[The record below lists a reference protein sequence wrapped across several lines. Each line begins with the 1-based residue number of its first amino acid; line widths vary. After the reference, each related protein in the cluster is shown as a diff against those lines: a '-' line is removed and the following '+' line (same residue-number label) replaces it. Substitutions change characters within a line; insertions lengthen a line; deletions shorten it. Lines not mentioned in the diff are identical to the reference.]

1 MIADSFTAEPI
12 DWSNERDRYA
22 CLSVREEVFVFE
34 QHVPPEDERDELD
47 PVCVHALARDS
58 AGVPIATGR
67 LVPPRGD
74 EPARIGRM
82 AVLRDWRGKGVGEA
96 LLHLLVDRARTLGY
110 RAIEMHAQSHAV
122 SFYERFGFAT
132 YGEEFFECDI
142 AHTNMRRELEPFAT
156 PDRSAI
162 ARQAA
167 AVRSVESRE
176 DAITAALAVI
186 ASAGRE
192 LAIYT
197 RDLDSALLGSGE
209 AIDALKA
216 LALRG
221 RGARIRILV
230 QEPQIAALD
239 GHRLIPLAQR
249 LTSVFELRTPVEDDR
264 QYPGAFIVSD
274 TLSYYFRAL
283 GSRFEGETSPRG
295 PGRASQLQEYFDR
308 VWERAALC
316 DELRQLSL

>member
-12 DWSNERDRYA
+12 DWTSERDRLA
-22 CLSVREEVFVFE
+22 CLAVREEVFVVE

-47 PVCVHALARDS
+47 PVCVHALVRDR

-67 LVPPRGD
+67 LVPPRD
-74 EPARIGRM
+74 EEPARIGRM

-110 RAIEMHAQSHAV
+110 RSLEMHAQSHAV
-122 SFYERFGFAT
+122 RFYERYGFAV

-142 AHTNMRRELEPFAT
+142 AHINMRRELEPFAT

-176 DAITAALAVI
+176 DAIVAALAVI
-186 ASAGRE
+186 SSARRE

-197 RDLDSALLGSGE
+197 RDLDLALFGGAE
-209 AIDALKA
+209 ALDALKA
-216 LALRG
+216 LAIRG

-264 QYPGAFIVSD
+264 QYAGAFLVSD
-274 TLSYYFRAL
+274 ALSYYARAL

-295 PGRASQLQEYFDR
+295 PGRASQLREYFDG
-308 VWERAALC
+308 VWERAAPC
-316 DELRQLSL
+316 EELRQLSL

>member
-1 MIADSFTAEPI
+1 MIADSFTVEPI
-12 DWSNERDRYA
+12 DWANERDRNA
-22 CLSVREEVFVFE
+22 CLAVREEVFVLE
-34 QHVPPEDERDELD
+34 QRVPPEDERDELD
-47 PVCVHALARDS
+47 ASCVHVLARDS
-58 AGVPIATGR
+58 TGVPIATGR
-67 LVPPRGD
+67 LVPPRSD

-82 AVLRDWRGKGVGEA
+82 AVLSDWRGKGVGAA

-110 RAIEMHAQSHAV
+110 SSVEMHAQSHAV
-122 SFYERFGFAT
+122 PFYERYGFAV
-132 YGEEFFECDI
+132 YGDEFFECDI
-142 AHTNMRRELEPFAT
+142 AHINMRRELEPFAA

-167 AVRSVESRE
+167 AVRGVESRE
-176 DAITAALAVI
+176 DAIAAALAVI
-186 ASAGRE
+186 VSARRE

-197 RDLDSALLGSGE
+197 RDLDPALFGGAE
-209 AIDALKA
+209 ALEALKT
-216 LALRG
+216 LSISG

-264 QYPGAFIVSD
+264 QYAGAFVVSD
-274 TLSYYFRAL
+274 ALSYYFRAL

-295 PGRASQLQEYFDR
+295 PGRASQLQEYFDG

>member
-1 MIADSFTAEPI
+1 MIADSFTVEPI
-12 DWSNERDRYA
+12 DWSNERDRLA
-22 CLSVREEVFVFE
+22 CLGVREEVFVVE
-34 QHVPPEDERDELD
+34 QHVPHEDERDELD
-47 PVCVHALARDS
+47 PLCVHALARDHS
-58 AGVPIATGR
+58 GVPIATGR

-82 AVLRDWRGKGVGEA
+82 AVLRAWRGKGVGEA

-110 RAIEMHAQSHAV
+110 RTLEMHAQSHAV
-122 SFYERFGFAT
+122 PFYERHGFAT

-142 AHTNMRRELEPFAT
+142 AHMNMRRELEPFGT

-167 AVRSVESRE
+167 AMRSVESQDE
-176 DAITAALAVI
+176 AAAAALAVI
-186 ASAGRE
+186 MSARRE

-197 RDLDSALLGSGE
+197 RDLDPALFGNAE
-209 AIDALKA
+209 ALEMLKT
-216 LALRG
+216 LAIRG

-264 QYPGAFIVSD
+264 QYASAFVVSD
-274 TLSYYFRAL
+274 ALAYYFRAL

-295 PGRASQLQEYFDR
+295 PGRASQLQEYFDG